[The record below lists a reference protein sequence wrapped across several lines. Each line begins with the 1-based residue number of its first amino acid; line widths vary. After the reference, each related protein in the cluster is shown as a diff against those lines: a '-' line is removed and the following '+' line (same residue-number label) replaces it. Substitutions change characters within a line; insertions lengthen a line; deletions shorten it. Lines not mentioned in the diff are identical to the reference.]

1 MKQMIYGIK
10 GKVFTAVLL
19 LSTAA
24 QAQRHE
30 FSARQA
36 VDYAR
41 KNNTQ
46 VKNALL
52 DVQIQQQTNREIT
65 ASAYPQINASGNLN
79 YSPNV
84 GVQTFPNFIAAGT
97 YGVLT
102 DEGVVN
108 GSGQPIKSPNDFGF
122 IQAQFGT
129 RFVNTVGASLQQ
141 LLFDGQVFVGLQA
154 RRSSI
159 DFRNKAVEVTEEN
172 IRANVYKVYYQLAA
186 SKSQIAILEAN
197 IANVQKFL
205 SDTRKSFENG
215 FAEKL
220 DISKLEV
227 QVNNLLTERQRALN
241 NISNGYIGLKFLM
254 GMPIRDT
261 LILTDSITYN
271 DIRSGVLDAAQY
283 NYEDRKEYQYAQLGL
298 KLGEY
303 NIRRYKLSKL
313 PTVSLTSNFNYLR
326 QANNFGFGGQW
337 FPSSLIGLNVNVPI
351 FDGFARKARLTRA
364 QLEQQQSVNNIENLK
379 LTIDSD
385 VQQAINN
392 YTSALAT
399 LDAQNRNRELAEQV
413 YNQTRLKFQE
423 GIGSNTEISAALTD
437 LQTAQNNYILALYD
451 ASNAKIDFLK
461 ATGKLQ

>member
-1 MKQMIYGIK
+1 
-10 GKVFTAVLL
+10 
-19 LSTAA
+19 
-24 QAQRHE
+24 
-30 FSARQA
+30 
-36 VDYAR
+36 
-41 KNNTQ
+41 
-46 VKNALL
+46 
-52 DVQIQQQTNREIT
+52 
-65 ASAYPQINASGNLN
+65 
-79 YSPNV
+79 
-84 GVQTFPNFIAAGT
+84 
-97 YGVLT
+97 VLT

-364 QLEQQQSVNNIENLK
+364 QLEQQQTVNNIENLK

>member
-1 MKQMIYGIK
+1 MKFTI
-10 GKVFTAVLL
+10 TAVFVAIAML
-19 LSTAA
+19 A
-24 QAQRHE
+24 QAQQRFE

-36 VDYAR
+36 ADFAR
-41 KNNTQ
+41 QNNAQ

-52 DVQIQQQTNREIT
+52 DVQIQQQTNKEIT
-65 ASAYPQINASGNLN
+65 ASAYPQINASGNIN

-97 YGVLT
+97 YGVLS

-108 GSGQPIKSPNDFGF
+108 GSGQPIKTPADFGF

-129 RFVNTVGASLQQ
+129 KWVNTVGANLQQ
-141 LLFDGQVFVGLQA
+141 ILFDGQVFIGLQA
-154 RRSSI
+154 RQASI

-172 IRANVYKVYYQLAA
+172 IRANVYKIYYQLVAG
-186 SKSQIAILEAN
+186 KSQIAILDAN
-197 IANVQKFL
+197 ITNVQKLL

-227 QVNNLLTERQRALN
+227 QLSNLQTERQKALN
-241 NISNGYIGLKFLM
+241 TINNGYIGLKFLI
-254 GMPIRDT
+254 GMPIRDV

-271 DIRSGVLDAAQY
+271 DIRNGVLDAAQY
-283 NYEDRKEYQYAQLGL
+283 NYSDRKEYQYAELGL
-298 KLGEY
+298 RLGEY

-313 PTVSLTSNFNYLR
+313 PTVSLSSNFNYLR

-351 FDGFARKARLTRA
+351 FDGFARNARIKRA
-364 QLEQQQSVNNIENLK
+364 QLEQEQNLNNLETLK
-379 LTIDSD
+379 LNIDRD

-392 YTSALAT
+392 YTNALAT
-399 LDAQNRNRELAEQV
+399 LDAQKRNRELAEQV
-413 YNQTRLKFQE
+413 YNTTRLKFQE
-423 GIGSNTEISAALTD
+423 GVGSNTEITVAQTD

-451 ASNAKIDFLK
+451 ASNARIDFLK